1 MREHIDFKA
10 TLHLKSG
17 KSKLVTCK
25 ETDKIFNFKY
35 ASGTFRCNEKNSVE
49 VYVADSFLGRSW
61 ANQFASPGVAVVLSG
76 DILKYPSSVLRLKLE
91 GGLKGGGGDTNTP

>member
-1 MREHIDFKA
+1 M
-10 TLHLKSG
+10 
-17 KSKLVTCK
+17 TCK

-61 ANQFASPGVAVVLSG
+61 ANQFASLGVAVVLFG
-76 DILKYPSSVLRLKLE
+76 GILDYPSSVLRLKLE
-91 GGLKGGGGDTNTP
+91 GGLKGGGGGYKHPITAQTYV